1 MNTSMEAL
9 DKAVRLLR
17 GKISM
22 TSDPDRDRFRTH
34 EILITLSD
42 GREYAEWGTDFDQI
56 ADQLVIRCV
65 RDSIIDHA
73 WKPKEEL

>member
-9 DKAVRLLR
+9 EIAALLLR

-22 TSDPDRDRFRTH
+22 NIDPKRKHTQTH

-42 GREYAEWGTDFDQI
+42 GREYAEWGTNFDQI